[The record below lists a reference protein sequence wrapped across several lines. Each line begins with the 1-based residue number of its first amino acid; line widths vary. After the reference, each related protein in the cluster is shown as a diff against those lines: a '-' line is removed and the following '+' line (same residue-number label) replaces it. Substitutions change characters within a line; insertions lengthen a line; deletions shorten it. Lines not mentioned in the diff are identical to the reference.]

1 MFKRHLLIFES
12 SEFDT
17 EFSELFFFLPP
28 ITDRCEEI
36 NQQMKYINTHLYDR
50 DEKEFRDRFEPH
62 LLDFFGGK
70 KKKMTD
76 SFVSVLKK
84 IAEISVINLVKNA
97 DVLLS
102 KRPADS
108 EIDWA

>member
-1 MFKRHLLIFES
+1 
-12 SEFDT
+12 
-17 EFSELFFFLPP
+17 
-28 ITDRCEEI
+28 
-36 NQQMKYINTHLYDR
+36 
-50 DEKEFRDRFEPH
+50 
-62 LLDFFGGK
+62 
-70 KKKMTD
+70 MTD

-108 EIDWA
+108 EIDWV